1 MLGGDGRGRAGGER
15 QIQRSWGT
23 EQWGAGAALD
33 LAWSSA
39 SFFFLFSNS
48 DRRAEE
54 WLKRVSRILE
64 CHLLLEKRRRA
75 LQAP

>member
-1 MLGGDGRGRAGGER
+1 MGRAEGER

-23 EQWGAGAALD
+23 EQQGAGAALD
-33 LAWSSA
+33 LAWSPA

-64 CHLLLEKRRRA
+64 CHLLLERRR
-75 LQAP
+75 